1 MQDWSIMAIVSE
13 FRVFTWP
20 HRIQDFEQFIE
31 FFNTKLVDMD
41 TLAPDFHTIHENIKV
56 TILFLICLS
65 YWYIDSL

>member
-1 MQDWSIMAIVSE
+1 MIACLRKMQDWSIMSIVAE

-56 TILFLICLS
+56 NIVFLTI
-65 YWYIDSL
+65 YG